1 MLRHISTLW
10 MPPTSKANRI
20 TRDLLLSPLRL
31 LVSRRKSWV
40 RDCSS
45 ITSQNFSDFLAKCRA
60 EKILRRKG
68 KLQWPRRWAPSIRM
82 NSCRQKCGHW
92 GTLKD
97 YLYIPLSMRI
107 NCRRKLAAQYPSFS
121 ALQVWWRYFH
131 PQPGGQRWAQ
141 YVGRERASKNS
152 IYRLLYLG
160 LCATRLC
167 RFGKSFSP
175 SFIGNFLLLFLRTS
189 FLLSFQS
196 RTLFFLIF
204 RHTRFAKRTQAKTWC
219 E

>member
-1 MLRHISTLW
+1 

-20 TRDLLLSPLRL
+20 TGDLLLSPLRL
-31 LVSRRKSWV
+31 LVSRLKRWV

-45 ITSQNFSDFLAKCRA
+45 ITSKNFSDFLAKFRA
-60 EKILRRKG
+60 ENILRRKG
-68 KLQWPRRWAPSIRM
+68 KLQWPRQWALSVRK

-107 NCRRKLAAQYPSFS
+107 N
-121 ALQVWWRYFH
+121 FH
-131 PQPGGQRWAQ
+131 PQPGGQRWGQ

-152 IYRLLYLG
+152 IYRFLYLG

-167 RFGKSFSP
+167 GFVKSFSP
-175 SFIGNFLLLFLRTS
+175 SFIGNFLLLFLMTS
-189 FLLSFQS
+189 FLLSFQP

-204 RHTRFAKRTQAKTWC
+204 RHTRYAKRTQAKTWY